1 MTVAAH
7 PPSVWSVNV
16 LITWKYWYI
25 LFFRQVCI
33 QSFSIMITKHLTS
46 LRIEKQFSFPACH
59 SIHPNIKRTD
69 YREYWTTIKVWWWAY
84 SDHQVLFYWRDC
96 WRLQNWHCLYGE
108 NMQYILTVMTSLF
121 VNRINWLHWSV
132 CHRSVICLFQ
142 VLSRGVIVHHGYEK
156 VEVKSSNG
164 AASGTMSFKLSVGAD
179 LAPAVQIL
187 TYCVLPSEN
196 VVARSTKFDIE
207 KCFKNKVCQ
216 FILFFLNTTSAHL
229 H

>member
-1 MTVAAH
+1 M
-7 PPSVWSVNV
+7 
-16 LITWKYWYI
+16 
-25 LFFRQVCI
+25 
-33 QSFSIMITKHLTS
+33 
-46 LRIEKQFSFPACH
+46 
-59 SIHPNIKRTD
+59 
-69 YREYWTTIKVWWWAY
+69 WWWAY

-108 NMQYILTVMTSLF
+108 NMQYILTVMTPLF

-164 AASGTMSFKLSVGAD
+164 AASGTVSFKLSVGAD

-196 VVARSTKFDIE
+196 VAAGSTKFEVE
-207 KCFKNKVCQ
+207 KCFSNKVCIVSWEISLLKLYFWHSPKINNIYCHYRCLCSFLLLKQ
-216 FILFFLNTTSAHL
+216 FLVRKTLSRSQLSLVHCAASVL
-229 H
+229 